1 MLEPVYKQHEEIQQA
16 LVNIVGDR
24 MVRLD
29 DRVVDLEKIVYK
41 GSTKKDR
48 LTVLEDKCNSLQL
61 SQNLFIQS
69 IEAQFKT
76 LQ

>member
-1 MLEPVYKQHEEIQQA
+1 M
-16 LVNIVGDR
+16 NIVGDR
-24 MVRLD
+24 MVWLD
-29 DRVVDLEKIVYK
+29 DRVVDLEEIVYK
-41 GSTKKDR
+41 GSTKTDR

-76 LQ
+76 L